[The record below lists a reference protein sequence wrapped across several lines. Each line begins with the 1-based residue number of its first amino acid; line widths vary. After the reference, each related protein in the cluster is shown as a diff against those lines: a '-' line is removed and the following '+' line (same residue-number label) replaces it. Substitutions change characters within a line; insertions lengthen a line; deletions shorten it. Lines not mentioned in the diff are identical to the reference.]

1 MYPSGVGTSYAD
13 PRRSNVTKSQS
24 MHFSRGIS
32 ALKDMSESSA
42 NGQNYP
48 TDELG
53 TNLRRG
59 RGLSF
64 TNGIAQF
71 DRFGTGGGL
80 QPGLSRQAE
89 MAPEVPSY
97 DAYMNYHKSTSS
109 HSAANGT
116 YLQGAPVPEGE
127 RVQRADDQRRA
138 TEYRPS
144 SSSRY
149 SASNRGAFRPTSAP
163 AARGGGAGGGLGPLA
178 ATSNGELPAWAKDQ
192 VFHPTFDKTVENA
205 KARPGSAR
213 VRQQGGLPLSFVPK
227 WISQDKKVLT
237 FEAYFKEAVHES
249 RLEHYRVRRCVVN
262 YFLEDD
268 TIKVSEPREEN
279 SGLPQGNFL
288 KRHKVVK
295 EGPGGGFMTWRDLKV
310 PGDLSLYGR
319 VFRVTK
325 CDDFTADF
333 YRERGFQVSS
343 EAAEAVPS
351 DPVRTARSR
360 PTSAHTVVSVGRDG
374 EPQSFHGRMKNDMT
388 DYIEARLGRCQDTKA
403 RVTKYLANDRKVL
416 RFYVQWDDRERL
428 YGERRPFVLHFYL
441 EDDTVEVCEVH
452 LPNDGRDQFPKL
464 LRRQKLP
471 LDSRAGLQDIGSA
484 PTRHYTDADFH
495 VGDKVNVF
503 GRIFLIYDCDDFT
516 KHHYATKYGISHFPN
531 LTDRIKTPMV
541 DIPQREVP
549 PPTGF
554 GSDED
559 SLGSIYNLV
568 PKQPKRDEA
577 KLMEF
582 AGKTLRFLARFES
595 PRAKEDVD
603 RKFIV
608 AFWLADDTVSVF
620 EPPLSNSGIIGGKFL
635 ERCEQINVQTGER
648 FTFLDFVVGDTVIV
662 NSFEFRIIDCD
673 KFTQTY
679 IDSKGQVIRSQLYS
693 TSLVDIMKNLQK
705 RYEEAKEQLRSAF
718 HVMDQDH
725 SGNITH
731 AEFIQSLN
739 QLHFD
744 IVLEEAEPLLWWFD
758 PDFKGYISYAEF
770 CDAVVRSDKFPQ
782 FLLNWERK
790 KRAGT
795 ISGRSS
801 SVLASPAPPGASPQ
815 PA

>member
-59 RGLSF
+59 KGLSF
-64 TNGIAQF
+64 SNGIAQF
-71 DRFGTGGGL
+71 DRFGPAGGL

-89 MAPEVPSY
+89 MAPEMPSY
-97 DAYMNYHKSTSS
+97 DAYMNYHKTTANHST
-109 HSAANGT
+109 ANGT
-116 YLQGAPVPEGE
+116 YLQGTDLSDEQ
-127 RVQRADDQRRA
+127 RVQRADDQKRA

-149 SASNRGAFRPTSAP
+149 SASNRTAFRPTSAP
-163 AARGGGAGGGLGPLA
+163 ANRNSLGPHA

-192 VFHPTFDKTVENA
+192 VFHPTFDKTVDNA

-213 VRQQGGLPLSFVPK
+213 IRPQSGLPLSFVPK

-295 EGPGGGFMTWRDLKV
+295 EGVQGGFMTWRDLKV

-333 YRERGFQVSS
+333 YRARGYAVAS
-343 EAAEAVPS
+343 ESAEAVPV
-351 DPVRTARSR
+351 DPVREARSR
-360 PTSAHTVVSVGRDG
+360 PSSAHTVVSVGRDG

-416 RFYVQWDDRERL
+416 RFYASWNDKTTDGVVL
-428 YGERRPFVLHFYL
+428 KRPFVVHFFL
-441 EDDTVEVCEVH
+441 ADDTVEVLEVKE
-452 LPNDGRDQFPKL
+452 PNSGRDPFPALLKRMKLPKL
-464 LRRQKLP
+464 FLMKGVALVGGD
-471 LDSRAGLQDIGSA
+471 LGGE
-484 PTRHYTDADFH
+484 HYKATDLV
-495 VGDKVNVF
+495 VGGVITVF
-503 GRIFLIYDCDDFT
+503 GRQLVLNDCDS
-516 KHHYATKYGISHFPN
+516 ATRAFYEEEYGIVQGDAQGKASGGRPKSA
-531 LTDRIKTPMV
+531 IV
-541 DIPQREVP
+541 VP
-549 PPTGF
+549 PHNGF
-554 GSDED
+554 GKEED
-559 SLGSIYNLV
+559 SRQNCISLH
-568 PKQPKRDEA
+568 PKAPKMNVIRLLEN
-577 KLMEF
+577 K
-582 AGKTLRFLARFES
+582 GKMLRFVGKLEHAVGF
-595 PRAKEDVD
+595 DVE
-603 RKFIV
+603 RVFTITY
-608 AFWLADDTVSVF
+608 FLDTDEILIF
-620 EPPLSNSGIIGGKFL
+620 EPAVKNSGRTGGKFM
-635 ERCEQINVQTGER
+635 ERCRVRKPQSSEYYGEADLFLGARISIYSRR
-648 FTFLDFVVGDTVIV
+648 FV
-662 NSFEFRIIDCD
+662 
-673 KFTQTY
+673 
-679 IDSKGQVIRSQLYS
+679 
-693 TSLVDIMKNLQK
+693 LVDADEFSIKYMEQHGHEYPYSDVSAIARKVQSQDLGEAAALFRK
-705 RYEEAKEQLRSAF
+705 RDPMGTGSLPADTFKE
-718 HVMDQDH
+718 
-725 SGNITH
+725 
-731 AEFIQSLN
+731 
-739 QLHFD
+739 
-744 IVLEEAEPLLWWFD
+744 
-758 PDFKGYISYAEF
+758 
-770 CDAVVRSDKFPQ
+770 CVVRGG
-782 FLLNWERK
+782 LGLNDQEAHTLARSLAKGGTVDYERMLAAQGGGGGRPPRRGRRRRRLGRAWRRCGACCTSGG
-790 KRAGT
+790 RAGC
-795 ISGRSS
+795 
-801 SVLASPAPPGASPQ
+801 GASRGRWRT
-815 PA
+815 